1 MNKIKLII
9 ATATVLAVAS
19 VTKAQTTD
27 ALSRKNFKTWSV
39 TLGGGMIV
47 ARADVK
53 QYDWYPASTYN
64 NERRY
69 GFYGALTKSITP
81 AFALQGQVM
90 RGNASGT
97 DRINSQYF
105 DADIWDFSLNAVINI
120 RNLLSQGA
128 IKQSKFSYFATIGGG
143 ICQFKTKLKHLDGAL
158 ADETINSYG
167 YGEFGGPNKRTME
180 SFLNIG
186 MGVKYN
192 INKDFDL
199 GADIFLR
206 NLNSDKLDAV
216 VNNNENDKYMM
227 LALGLTYHVGK
238 RNAKPYDRTEPTK
251 VLYDQLLA
259 MQSKLDSL
267 TKDTDGDGLT
277 DLYDKD
283 NNTPPNATVDTKGKV
298 IDSDKDGVADEM
310 DKDVFSNK
318 NAKVT
323 PTGEELDDDQDGI
336 PNSKDLEPNTPLGNM
351 VNFQG
356 KTIVNKDADEVKD
369 DKFAFTN
376 QPVIPDAKDPKV
388 NMNTKA
394 PAPTNRTTGSY
405 SSSSVGNSV
414 PVFFSLDNA
423 AVSQK
428 YIQNLA
434 QIAMFMKANPNAS
447 IKLIGHTDAV
457 ASEDYNYKLGLK
469 RAQIVKEFMVR
480 HFDIKASR
488 IIVDSKGEA
497 ELLSKTINQV
507 NRRVE
512 VQVVK

>member
-1 MNKIKLII
+1 MNKFKLII
-9 ATATVLAVAS
+9 TVATVLASVNAS
-19 VTKAQTTD
+19 QAQTKD
-27 ALSRKNFKTWSV
+27 PLSRKNYKTWSI
-39 TLGGGMIV
+39 TLGGGMV
-47 ARADVK
+47 LAKTDVK
-53 QYDWYPASTYN
+53 QYDWYPASSYN

-81 AFALQGQVM
+81 AFAIQGQIL

-97 DRINSQYF
+97 ERKLNQYF

-128 IKQSKFSYFATIGGG
+128 IRQSKLSYFATIGGG
-143 ICQFKTKLKHLDGAL
+143 VSQFKTKLKQLDGVQKN
-158 ADETINSYG
+158 ETIYSYG
-167 YGEFGGPNKRTME
+167 YGEFGGPNKRTVE
-180 SFLNIG
+180 SFLNLGIG
-186 MGVKYN
+186 LKYH

-199 GADIFLR
+199 GTDLYLR

-216 VNNNENDKYMM
+216 VNNNENDKYM
-227 LALGLTYHVGK
+227 LIALGLTYHMGSK
-238 RNAKPYDRTEPTK
+238 NAKPYDRTEPTK
-251 VLYDQLLA
+251 ILYDQLLA
-259 MQSKLDSL
+259 MQNKIDSL
-267 TKDTDGDGLT
+267 TKDTDGDGVA

-298 IDSDKDGVADEM
+298 VDTDKDGVVDEM

-318 NAKVT
+318 NAKVN

-356 KTIVNKDADEVKD
+356 KTIVAKNADEVKD

-376 QPVIPDAKDPKV
+376 QPAIPDAKNPKV

-469 RAQIVKEFMVR
+469 RAEIVKEFMVR

-488 IIVDSKGEA
+488 IITESKGET
-497 ELLSKTINQV
+497 ELLSKTIHQV

>member
-1 MNKIKLII
+1 ML
-9 ATATVLAVAS
+9 AAVTVFS
-19 VTKAQTTD
+19 VVNSTSAQNTD
-27 ALSRKNFKTWSV
+27 PLSRKNYKTWSV
-39 TLGGGMIV
+39 TLGGGMV
-47 ARADVK
+47 LARTDIK
-53 QYDWYPASTYN
+53 QYDWYPAASYN

-81 AFALQGQVM
+81 AFALQGQMM

-97 DRINSQYF
+97 ERKLNQYF

-128 IKQSKFSYFATIGGG
+128 VKKSKFSYFATIGGG
-143 ICQFKTKLKHLDGAL
+143 VAHFKTKLKNLDGL
-158 ADETINSYG
+158 QKDETVFSYG
-167 YGEFGGPNKRTME
+167 YGEFGGPNRRTVE

-186 MGVKYN
+186 IGAKYH

-199 GADIFLR
+199 GADAFLR

-227 LALGLTYHVGK
+227 FALSLTYHVGK
-238 RNAKPYDRTEPTK
+238 RNAKPYERTEPTK
-251 VLYDQLLA
+251 ELYDKLLA
-259 MQSKLDSL
+259 MQSKIDSL
-267 TKDTDGDGLT
+267 TKDTDGDGVA

-283 NNTPPNATVDTKGKV
+283 NNTPPNAVVDTKGRPV
-298 IDSDKDGVADEM
+298 DVDKDGVADEM
-310 DKDVFSNK
+310 DKEVFSNK
-318 NAKVT
+318 NAKVNT
-323 PTGEELDDDQDGI
+323 TGEEFDDDQDGI

-356 KTIVNKDADEVKD
+356 KTIVAKNAEEVKE

-376 QPVIPDAKDPKV
+376 LPVIPEETKKDPKV
-388 NMNTKA
+388 NMNTKT

-405 SSSSVGNSV
+405 STSSVGSSV

-434 QIAMFMKANPNAS
+434 QIAIFMKANPNVS

-457 ASEDYNYKLGLK
+457 ASEEYNLKLGLK
-469 RAQIVKEFMVR
+469 RAEIVKEFMVR

-488 IIVDSKGEA
+488 IITESKGES